1 LSSFKKQLEDAGHFV
16 QQAQEAQKAA
26 EKEAAKFGED
36 ARVAAESK
44 RQAEEYAHN
53 VTEVKRQADEQ
64 AAKEREAVRREM
76 DDRIAKVVEDA
87 EVRRKA
93 LEERTKIAEEALR
106 VGANIGK
113 NGKGKGKEVMANI
126 SDDEDDLMVEA
137 QLRDREEETGT
148 SVLEAEKCLTNDVDM
163 DNADTHNGGNEV
175 EEPETSMPGALDHI
189 VQPNASNSEG
199 RQESGP
205 RKSSPKTSGTL
216 AVAKNMV
223 TATDCV
229 VYFVAL
235 I

>member
-1 LSSFKKQLEDAGHFV
+1 
-16 QQAQEAQKAA
+16 
-26 EKEAAKFGED
+26 
-36 ARVAAESK
+36 
-44 RQAEEYAHN
+44 
-53 VTEVKRQADEQ
+53 VKRQADEQ

-76 DDRIAKVVEDA
+76 DNRIAKVVEDA

-93 LEERTKIAEEALR
+93 QEERTRIAEEALR
-106 VGANIGK
+106 VRANIGK

-148 SVLEAEKCLTNDVDM
+148 SVLGAEKYLTNDVDM

-175 EEPETSMPGALDHI
+175 EEPEASMPGALDHI
-189 VQPNASNSEG
+189 VQPNASNSER

-205 RKSSPKTSGTL
+205 RKSWPKMSGTL
-216 AVAKNMV
+216 AAANTNMV
-223 TATDCV
+223 TATECV